1 MTETTGAEAEAS
13 AAPSANGVKP
23 ELAVAE
29 TVEKSDTTKR
39 PTIGS
44 EVLYADAGNV
54 EATTVIL
61 EHSGAETVTAE
72 RATIE
77 HSDVKSLEARSVQFV
92 KSGALKVKAENAVL
106 QGSSAAVIQA
116 DEARIVKSKAMLI
129 NAGKL
134 TAEGN
139 VQTVLQFGPVDGEI
153 KTIFT
158 PQSAAAFGAAFG
170 FVVLI
175 LGAIARR
182 LFGHSE

>member
-1 MTETTGAEAEAS
+1 MTEMTNAEAPATS
-13 AAPSANGVKP
+13 SANGPKP
-23 ELAVAE
+23 DQAVAE
-29 TVEKSDTTKR
+29 TVEKADTTKR

-54 EATTVIL
+54 EATNVTL

-72 RATIE
+72 RAMID
-77 HSDVKSLEARSVQFV
+77 HSDIKSLEARSVQLT
-92 KSGALKVKAENAVL
+92 KSGALKINAENVVL
-106 QGSSAAVIQA
+106 QQSSAAFIQA
-116 DEARIVKSKAMLI
+116 DDARIVKSSAVVI

-134 TAEGN
+134 TSEGN

-153 KTIFT
+153 KTVFT
-158 PQSAAAFGAAFG
+158 PQSAAAFGAAVG

-182 LFGHSE
+182 LFGQSE

>member
-1 MTETTGAEAEAS
+1 MTDTTGAEVEAP
-13 AAPSANGVKP
+13 AAQSANGAKP
-23 ELAVAE
+23 DQAVAE

-39 PTIGS
+39 PTLGS

-54 EATTVIL
+54 EATNVTL

-72 RATIE
+72 RATID
-77 HSDVKSLEARSVQFV
+77 HSDIKSLEARSVQLT
-92 KSGALKVKAENAVL
+92 KSGALKINAENAVL
-106 QGSSAAVIQA
+106 QKSSAAFIQA
-116 DEARIVKSKAMLI
+116 DDARIVKSSAMVI

-134 TAEGN
+134 TSEGN
-139 VQTVLQFGPVDGEI
+139 VQTVLQFGPVDGEL
-153 KTIFT
+153 KTVFT

-175 LGAIARR
+175 LGGIARR